1 MIFWVLSALVTAAV
15 LALILRPMLQ
25 VETTQNTDSE
35 ADIAIY
41 RDQLAEIE
49 RDKARGLLS
58 DDEAESAK
66 LEISRRLL
74 SVADKAEAEPDSTPG
89 QMSEQ
94 SRIRI
99 AGIAAGAVTVIAMAS
114 YLILGSPGLPGQ
126 PYAERAKMDPRNLPV
141 SELIARV
148 EARLQTNPDDARGWD
163 VIAPIYLRQKAYRK
177 AVHAYQRALQLNGE
191 SPRRLAQYAESI
203 LGATNGVVND
213 AVKTAYEKLLKLR
226 PDYHPAKFWLAMG
239 HEQQG
244 QREQAISAYEKM
256 LEDKSLPG
264 QMRAM
269 VSQRLAEVSGA
280 QPPAGQ
286 ANKTNTDKSGDDR
299 PGSSE
304 AGRAPELSQAA
315 RQSMAALTPEQR
327 QQRIRQ
333 MVAGLAER
341 LKADG
346 GDLDEW
352 QRLVRAYMVLGDKES
367 AAKALQD
374 AQAAFVSKPGQLE
387 KLNAFAQSLGLKAD

>member
-1 MIFWVLSALVTAAV
+1 MIFWVLSALITAAV
-15 LALILRPMLQ
+15 LALILRPLLQ
-25 VETTQNTDSE
+25 AETRPNADSD

-49 RDKARGLLS
+49 RDKARGILS
-58 DDEAESAK
+58 DEEAESAK

-74 SVADKAEAEPDSTPG
+74 SVADKNEADPDPAPG
-89 QMSEQ
+89 YLSEH
-94 SRIRI
+94 SRIKI
-99 AGIAAGAVTVIAMAS
+99 AGVAAGSVTVIAMAS

-141 SELIARV
+141 AELIARV

-177 AVHAYQRALQLNGE
+177 AVHAYQRTLQLNGE
-191 SPRRLAQYAESI
+191 SPRRLAQYAESV
-203 LGATNGVVND
+203 LGATNGLVNE
-213 AVKTAYEKLLKLR
+213 AVKSAYEKLLKLR

-244 QREQAISAYEKM
+244 QREQAIAAYTKM
-256 LEDKSLPG
+256 LADTSLPG

-269 VSQRLAEVSGA
+269 VRQRLTAVSGA

-286 ANKTNTDKSGDDR
+286 
-299 PGSSE
+299 PGKPKAETGQSD
-304 AGRAPELSQAA
+304 AGRAPELSQEA

-333 MVAGLAER
+333 MVEGLAER
-341 LKADG
+341 LTADG
-346 GDLDEW
+346 GELNEW

-367 AAKALQD
+367 AAKALKG
-374 AQAAFVSKPGQLE
+374 AQAAFASDAGQLE
-387 KLNAFAQSLGLKAD
+387 QLSAFAKSLGLTTD